1 MAGARIN
8 THALIAYGQK
18 RVTGI
23 TRLVTLAQVH
33 TELPK
38 PFLLQR
44 WKKSEQIGE
53 QIQLPKF
60 SGDYFIFQNAM
71 THLARPLA
79 NGAEVTTTKAA
90 SFQLL
95 AA

>member
-1 MAGARIN
+1 MAGAKIN

-33 TELPK
+33 TELLK
-38 PFLLQR
+38 PYRPPR
-44 WKKSEQIGE
+44 WKRSERIGE
-53 QIQLPKF
+53 RIQLPKF
-60 SGDYFIFQNAM
+60 SGDYFIFQSVM
-71 THLARPLA
+71 THLARLLA
-79 NGAEVTTTKAA
+79 NGAEVITTKAA
-90 SFQLL
+90 FYQLL